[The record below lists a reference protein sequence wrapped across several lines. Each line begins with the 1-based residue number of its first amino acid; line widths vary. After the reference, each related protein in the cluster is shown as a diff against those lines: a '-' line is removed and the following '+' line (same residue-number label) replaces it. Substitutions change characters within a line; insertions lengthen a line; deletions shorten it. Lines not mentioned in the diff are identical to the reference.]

1 MTSFNKINKKHM
13 VCSSRFFRWLKNVL
27 DQSEMFSATS
37 PTPKVPLLLEGIS
50 EIMYTELNLDP
61 VPCGG
66 NALKRSLTPRESS
79 CG

>member
-1 MTSFNKINKKHM
+1 MLH
-13 VCSSRFFRWLKNVL
+13 VL
-27 DQSEMFSATS
+27 DQSEKFSATS
-37 PTPKVPLLLEGIS
+37 TTPKVPLLFEGTT